1 VAEAN
6 DVQRLDYGKP
16 PPGHTICGD
25 ADEPQVRAGI
35 ALSSRDSGW
44 VWLPGPDSGG
54 QQRVIGV
61 RSWEEALA
69 DAWTHYKAS
78 HDPPGIVVIRV
89 ADDDRFAPDG
99 DPPGRLVFG
108 DEADGDV
115 RKVAAWL
122 LVEVC
127 LERWHDGYKT
137 TTAARAAAW
146 AWHDRRLALAERLQC
161 EACCSC
167 GSRNTL
173 TTAQPWCPEC
183 DLESSGIWPHCLTWS
198 DEQVTAVERWLV
210 DSTAEMPEVLRV
222 ASPAPVPA
230 PNQRLLDALA
240 ETAGKALGEGYEI
253 DFGGACPVQGTGLVD
268 GHEAYFRAR
277 GDGWSLEIYALGV
290 SADDLKAEPIFDHHD
305 AESGASWLPAEKSRA
320 HIETAVALFRER
332 KFAEVK
338 SV

>member
-1 VAEAN
+1 VAETT

-16 PPGHTICGD
+16 PSGYTICGD

-44 VWLPGPDSGG
+44 VWLPGPDRGG
-54 QQRVIGV
+54 QRRVIGV

-69 DAWTHYKAS
+69 AAWTHYKAS

-137 TTAARAAAW
+137 TATARAAAW
-146 AWHDRRLALAERLQC
+146 AWHDRRLGLVEKWQRVYDTDGDARQLAEVRYQG
-161 EACCSC
+161 ADAMVFD
-167 GSRNTL
+167 N
-173 TTAQPWCPEC
+173 W
-183 DLESSGIWPHCLTWS
+183 WPRCLTWS
-198 DEQVTAVERWLV
+198 DEQVSAVERWLV

-222 ASPAPVPA
+222 ASPAPVPSR
-230 PNQRLLDALA
+230 NQSLLDALA
-240 ETAGKALGEGYEI
+240 ETSGKAIGEGYEI

-290 SADDLKAEPIFDHHD
+290 SADDPKAEPIFDHHD
-305 AESGASWLPAEKSRA
+305 AESGASWLAAEKSRA
-320 HIETAVALFRER
+320 HIETAVALFREQNA
-332 KFAEVK
+332 AEVK